1 MKKQSLQ
8 QIKFRNQYLYL
19 IREVIDSALFFKKP
33 YEKICLITN
42 CVFSNKVASLVKSH
56 FSSANI
62 DIIDFRELDTLS
74 AKSYDLILAPLSL
87 QFMSSLKY
95 DISKISDLLNSDGIL
110 LASGFNV
117 LSANDG
123 IIDFKLYLKE
133 NGISPKLINIFALG
147 ELVNSFYFQSK
158 AVDRDNFIISGSKIE
173 VVNLYCRKKELE
185 EVNSGFK
192 IKID

>member
-33 YEKICLITN
+33 YEKICLVTN
-42 CVFSNKVASLVKSH
+42 GVFSNKVASLVKKH
-56 FSSANI
+56 FSSATI
-62 DIIDFRELDTLS
+62 DIVDFRELDTLS
-74 AKSYDLILAPLSL
+74 AKSYDLILAPLAL

-95 DISKISDLLNSDGIL
+95 DISKMSDLLNADGIL

-123 IIDFKLYLKE
+123 IIEFKSYLKE

-185 EVNSGFK
+185 EANSGFK
-192 IKID
+192 IEID